1 MKIAIIDSGI
11 NAAHPHVRAIAGGI
25 GVAPEGLNPRDFH
38 PGGFNPGGVN
48 PGDFNEDTRD
58 RLGHGTAV
66 AGVIREKVPHAD
78 LFAVKV
84 FDRRLSTGIDVMVR
98 ALDWCR
104 YHQMD
109 LVNLSVELED
119 PDQRAAL
126 ESAIAGLLVVSAAR
140 QLPGCLPGVIAVDAD
155 EECPRDEFRYRG
167 GVFYASPYP
176 RPAAGSAHPE
186 SPRGVGFAV
195 ANMTGFVA
203 RTLPSIRATRELAG
217 RAWHDSITA
226 LRDNLV
232 WELASIEER
241 WKF

>member
-11 NAAHPHVRAIAGGI
+11 NSSHPHVRAIAGGI
-25 GVAPEGLNPRDFH
+25 GVAPEGLNPLGLH
-38 PGGFNPGGVN
+38 PEGFGEALNGV
-48 PGDFNEDTRD
+48 FYEDTRD

-84 FDRRLSTGIDVMVR
+84 FDRRLSAGIGVMAR

-109 LVNLSVELED
+109 LVNLSVAMED
-119 PDQRAAL
+119 ADQRAAL
-126 ESAIAGLLVVSAAR
+126 EDAMSGLLVVSPAHQFPR
-140 QLPGCLPGVIAVDAD
+140 SPPGVIAVEAD
-155 EECPRDEFRYRG
+155 EECPRDEFRYRA

-176 RPAAGSAHPE
+176 RPAAGSAQAEYPG
-186 SPRGVGFAV
+186 GVDFAV

-226 LRDNLV
+226 LRDNLM

>member
-25 GVAPEGLNPRDFH
+25 GVAPEGLHPWGFH
-38 PGGFNPGGVN
+38 
-48 PGDFNEDTRD
+48 EDTRD

-66 AGVIREKVPHAD
+66 AGIIREKVPQAD

-84 FDRRLSTGIDVMVR
+84 IGRRLSTGIDVMVR

-104 YHQMD
+104 YHRMD
-109 LVNLSVELED
+109 LVSLSVEMED
-119 PDQRAAL
+119 PDQSAAL

-155 EECPRDEFRYRG
+155 DECPRDEFRYRG
-167 GVFYASPYP
+167 GVFYASPYA
-176 RPAAGSAHPE
+176 RPAAGSAHTE
-186 SPRGVGFAV
+186 SRGDMGFTV

-203 RTLPSIRATRELAG
+203 RVLPSVGATPERAGQT
-217 RAWHDSITA
+217 WHDSIAA

-232 WELASIEER
+232 WELASIGER